1 MSVQSQSTIADQ
13 TFAKAESVAA
23 GEGSPGDLIPLLD
36 QLIPAARKAREEFL
50 DNSRDNPEIHEDMAN
65 NLAQAMEDYT
75 QALEAMRGQA
85 EGGDLE
91 ALQASLAVA
100 DEKRWLVRA
109 AQASFQQFL
118 EQGVTIHPQLNR
130 ILLHIEYFVR
140 EGQER
145 RHTLALL
152 SNLPNV
158 FAEIKGNMSV
168 LEDPAVLAEAESA
181 LDDLE
186 SRCEEFSE
194 AVKSDWAGLDDRP
207 AFLQNLHEEII
218 AASDRL
224 ANVLAAQLQQD
235 LAVDRT
241 PLAPVNLV
249 LALADRLIE
258 KTATPEQFVEGL
270 VMADRLLVMQV
281 PEGADEVLV
290 EQVNQVRELFERMAN
305 LANDPNPDQLRA
317 EKEVLTS
324 AAQNLAMF
332 AAVLAADDENLL
344 DFTHGEGVPAG
355 GGGGGHRGLPTLLSS
370 LLNTGESFIEGGA
383 TREALEEGIQGLDQ
397 LITRTKAQ
405 AAGARDVGQ
414 GKQLQET
421 LAHLQTASEA
431 MWSLSESDNP
441 QAVLG
446 QAEQAMIAAAETLK
460 TVAAR

>member
-1 MSVQSQSTIADQ
+1 MSVQTQTTIADQ

-23 GEGSPGDLIPLLD
+23 GEGAPGDLLPLLE
-36 QLIPAARKAREEFL
+36 QLIPAAHKAREEFL
-50 DNSRDNPEIHEDMAN
+50 HNSQDNPEIAEEMASG
-65 NLAQAMEDYT
+65 LAQAMEDYT
-75 QALEAMRGQA
+75 TALEAMKSQA
-85 EGGDLE
+85 EGDDLE
-91 ALQASLAVA
+91 GLKGSLAIA
-100 DEKRWLVRA
+100 DEKRWIVRA
-109 AQASFQQFL
+109 AQMSFQQYL
-118 EQGVTIHPQLNR
+118 EQGSTIHPQLNR
-130 ILLHIEYFVR
+130 VLLHIEYFIR
-140 EGQER
+140 DGQEK
-145 RHTLALL
+145 RHTHALL
-152 SNLPNV
+152 ASLPQV
-158 FAEIKGNMSV
+158 FTEIKGNLTC
-168 LEDPAVLAEAESA
+168 LEDPAILADAESA
-181 LDDLE
+181 LEDIE
-186 SRCEEFSE
+186 SRCDEFAE
-194 AVKSDWAGLDDRP
+194 GMKSDWAGIDDKP
-207 AFLQNLHEEII
+207 AFLQNLHEEIV

-224 ANVLAAQLQQD
+224 AAILAAQLQQD

-290 EQVNQVRELFERMAN
+290 DQVNQVREIFERMAN
-305 LANDPNPDQLRA
+305 LANDAKPDDIRA

-344 DFTHGEGVPAG
+344 DMVHGEGVPAG
-355 GGGGGHRGLPTLLSS
+355 GGGGGHRGLPNLLSS
-370 LLNTGESFIEGGA
+370 LLNTGEAFIEGGA
-383 TREALEEGIQGLDQ
+383 TKEQLDEAIQGFDA
-397 LITRTKAQ
+397 LINRTKAQ

-421 LAHLQTASEA
+421 LKHLEAAAELMASLA
-431 MWSLSESDNP
+431 DSDNP

-446 QAEQAMIAAAETLK
+446 QAEQAMISANETLK

>member
-1 MSVQSQSTIADQ
+1 MSVQTQSTIADQ

-23 GEGSPGDLIPLLD
+23 GEGAPADLLPLLE

-50 DNSRDNPEIHEDMAN
+50 SNSQDNPEIAEEMVA
-65 NLAQAMEDYT
+65 NLAQAMEEYT
-75 QALEAMRGQA
+75 EALEAMKSQA
-85 EGGDLE
+85 EGDDLE
-91 ALQASLAVA
+91 ALKGSLATA
-100 DEKRWLVRA
+100 DEKRWIVRA
-109 AQASFQQFL
+109 AQMSFNQYI
-118 EQGVTIHPQLNR
+118 EQGITIHPQLNR
-130 ILLHIEYFVR
+130 VLLHIEYFIR
-140 EGQER
+140 DGQEK
-145 RHTLALL
+145 RHTHALL
-152 SNLPNV
+152 AHLPQV
-158 FAEIKGNMSV
+158 FAEIKGNLTC
-168 LEDPAVLAEAESA
+168 LEDPAVLSEAESA

-186 SRCEEFSE
+186 SRCEEFAE
-194 AVKSDWAGLDDRP
+194 GLKNDWAGIEDKA
-207 AFLQNLHEEII
+207 AFLQNLHEEIV

-224 ANVLAAQLQQD
+224 AAILAAQLQQD

-270 VMADRLLVMQV
+270 IMADRLLVMQV

-290 EQVNQVRELFERMAN
+290 DQVNQVREIFERMAGM
-305 LANDPNPDQLRA
+305 ANDPQPDEIRA

-332 AAVLAADDENLL
+332 AAVLSADDENLL

-355 GGGGGHRGLPTLLSS
+355 GGGSHRGLPNLLSS
-370 LLNTGESFIEGGA
+370 LLNTGESFIEGSA
-383 TREALEEGIQGLDQ
+383 TCEALDEAIQSFDQ

-421 LAHLQTASEA
+421 LKHLEAASEA
-431 MWSLSESDNP
+431 MHSLADSDNP

-446 QAEQAMIAAAETLK
+446 QAEQSMIAANETLK